1 MSEFSSMLNQIYQK
15 YDDVETRTSNAIS
28 SENTTSVYRKEEKTK
43 LEDVVSAI
51 YSEVFEF
58 KLDTIQ
64 SIIMILIFAF
74 FLYIFTKKCH
84 SYYRLVRKK
93 HLFLVLSF

>member
-43 LEDVVSAI
+43 LEDVVSAN

-58 KLDTIQ
+58 KLDTTQ
-64 SIIMILIFAF
+64 AIIMILIFVF
-74 FLYIFTKKCH
+74 FVYFYKKCH

-93 HLFLVLSF
+93 HLFLV